1 MLQKSCINHV
11 SCMLEW
17 SPLRNPPR
25 SRENTP
31 ASSPWHLN
39 TGKMIP
45 NDQNIS
51 KCIFH
56 HFNESHL
63 SDLIFTNLDLG
74 SFWTISAVGYFEGRC
89 YHLDNLDSSNK
100 HWVLPR
106 RYWRI
111 PNSNAT
117 KFEEAPSLVQGD
129 GFPAKRITYCAC
141 LDAFRH
147 PQRKGNALLWF
158 HLRLLRCFFSCKWM
172 NKHQIQRQGT
182 ASSTHLPWQR
192 QRYSFLAKCPANCA
206 LNHPGSGQCF
216 KALGR
221 IYEYLP
227 F

>member
-1 MLQKSCINHV
+1 MHHLCWNDPPFEKSSKKPGKNSCINPLAPQHWKNDT
-11 SCMLEW
+11 EW
-17 SPLRNPPR
+17 
-25 SRENTP
+25 
-31 ASSPWHLN
+31 
-39 TGKMIP
+39 
-45 NDQNIS
+45 S

-74 SFWTISAVGYFEGRC
+74 SFWTISAVDPPFTVGHFEGRC
-89 YHLDNLDSSNK
+89 HHLDNLDSSNK

-111 PNSNAT
+111 PNYNTT